1 MTTVNTSIDYLRS
14 ASAAGSTTGT
24 TSGTTSGTSGSSGT
38 LGMSDFLTLLT
49 TQMQTQDPFNPV
61 DNTQMVAQ
69 MAQFSSVAGIS
80 SMNTTLSQIASNLD
94 GSRIGDAASWIGKS
108 VLSSGATASALSDGS
123 YAGQITLPSN
133 AADMKVSFIDANGTI
148 VHSEDAGAQ
157 SAGAVNFAWDGKDT
171 SGNAV
176 AGPVTV
182 QASAT
187 DANGK
192 AITPSIATW
201 AEVEGVQSP
210 AGGSSAQLIT
220 SSGLVSPTAVLSL
233 S

>member
-1 MTTVNTSIDYLRS
+1 MTTVNSSIGYLRS
-14 ASAAGSTTGT
+14 PSATASATGT
-24 TSGTTSGTSGSSGT
+24 TSGTTSGTSGT
-38 LGMSDFLTLLT
+38 LGMNDFLKLLT

-80 SMNTTLSQIASNLD
+80 SMNNTLSQIASNLD

-108 VLSSGATASALSDGS
+108 VLVPSTRAAALSDGS

-133 AADMKVSFIDANGTI
+133 AADMKISFVDASGAI
-148 VHSEDAGAQ
+148 VHSDDAGAQ
-157 SAGAVNFAWDGKDT
+157 TAGSVNFGWNGKDA

-182 QASAT
+182 QVSAT
-187 DANGK
+187 DKNGG
-192 AITPSIATW
+192 AISPSVATW
-201 AEVEGVQSP
+201 ADVEGVQSP
-210 AGGSSAQLIT
+210 AGGASAALIT
-220 SSGLVSPTAVLSL
+220 GNGLVAPASVLSL